1 MNKPHLPRP
10 ILLFAATAFVALAA
24 YGSAFAQLPQARLN
38 SIFPCGGKAGTTV
51 ELALTSFT
59 DLDEAN
65 RLIFNHPGI
74 TAVPKTQN
82 VGGQRKA
89 IPNVFEITI
98 RPDVPSGVY
107 EAYAGGLLG
116 LSNPRIFV
124 VGSQIETRELEPN
137 NDPEKPNDISLGSIV
152 NGTLGTAT
160 DVDFFRFLG
169 KRGLHLVATCRAAD
183 LDSRLSAVLEL
194 LGPDGRR
201 LAYGREEMRHDPV
214 VDAVLPEDGT
224 YLIKVHDFLFRG
236 GPEYG
241 YRLSAGALPY
251 IDYVMPPAG
260 VAGTTGQ
267 FTLFGRNLPGGQ
279 PARVSVE
286 GRPLEKLD
294 VAISLPSAP
303 PIAPAHTTLRSFS
316 AGVKTVSWILKTPAG
331 ESNPVL
337 IQFAPSVPVVEK
349 EPNDTPALAQLVT
362 APGEFAGRFQ
372 SPGDTDYF
380 AFHADAGQTFYI
392 DVFADR
398 IGSMADPYLVLE
410 QVGRDA
416 KGVETTTR
424 ITSMDDD
431 NTNVA
436 PAIFD
441 TRTDDPTYRFQA
453 RETGTYRIQLRDRSF
468 ESRGD
473 PRLVYRVSIR
483 PEEPDFQLVVLPQY
497 PKQGS
502 AKEVSTW
509 SLCLRK
515 GDSRDVQILVL
526 RRDGFRE
533 PIDVTA
539 ENLPPGVTCRGAAIP
554 SNAKTAELIF
564 TAAENAPTGDSFIR
578 ILGKARLDKRSK
590 GKAATLPKEIVHEAI
605 PATIA
610 WSAEPDVPAVSRI
623 GQSLALSVL
632 KESAPFQLTTDVARI
647 AVNQSRQVLL
657 PLTLVRRNGFD
668 GDVAMT
674 LVGATP
680 DSLNLTIKSF
690 PKGKSSEL
698 VRFFVPRT
706 ERPGSLTLYWKLQA
720 PVAYRRDPDALE
732 RAKVEQ
738 AKAAKEDTEIAALLK
753 GAQNELEL
761 VNKKPHQRGA
771 TPKNAKSQLAA
782 ARRGTE
788 VARKSATQKVTEP
801 EATAKADALL
811 MQKAAARV
819 AEASQKSKAA
829 TARKIAA
836 DRELAQATQ
845 AAAPK
850 NLIDFPPSTPI
861 ILTVKPAPIELRAV
875 VSGGGSLKKGGQ
887 ISVKVDVKR
896 RRGFTGPVTI
906 GVPLPPGVKGVG
918 AKALTIPAN
927 KSSSALAITA
937 DATAATGPLANMV
950 VRAQMDF
957 DGKAEVDAP
966 IDLKIVP

>member
-1 MNKPHLPRP
+1 MSKSRLPRQ
-10 ILLFAATAFVALAA
+10 ILLFAAAALATFIA
-24 YGSAFAQLPQARLN
+24 DVSAFAQLPQARLY

-51 ELALTSFT
+51 ELALTSFA
-59 DLDEAN
+59 DLDEVD
-65 RLIFNHPGI
+65 RLIFNNPGI
-74 TAVPKTQN
+74 TANPKTQN
-82 VGGQRKA
+82 VNGQKKA
-89 IPNVFEITI
+89 VSNVFEVAI
-98 RPDVPSGVY
+98 RPDVASGIY
-107 EAYAGGLLG
+107 EVYAGGLFG
-116 LSNPRIFV
+116 LSNPRLFV
-124 VGSQIETRELEPN
+124 VSSQDETRESEPN
-137 NDPEKPNDISLGSIV
+137 NDPERPNDISLGSIV
-152 NGTLGTAT
+152 NGTLGSAT
-160 DVDFFRFLG
+160 DVDFFRFQG
-169 KRGLHLVATCRAAD
+169 RRGLHLVATCRAAD

-201 LAYGREEMRHDPV
+201 LAYRREELRHDPV

-267 FTLFGRNLPGGQ
+267 FTLFGRNLPGGR
-279 PARVSVE
+279 PAGVSIE
-286 GRPLEKLD
+286 GRPLETLD
-294 VAISLPSAP
+294 VGISLPSVP
-303 PIAPAHTTLRSFS
+303 PIAPAHTTLRSVS

-337 IQFAPSVPVVEK
+337 IQLAPSVPVVEK
-349 EPNDTPALAQLVT
+349 EPNDTPALAQPVT

-372 SPGDTDYF
+372 APGDTDYF
-380 AFHADAGQTFYI
+380 TFHADVGQAFYI

-410 QVGRDA
+410 QVGHDA
-416 KGVETTTR
+416 KGAETTTR

-453 RETGTYRIQLRDRSF
+453 QETGTYRILLRDRSF

-483 PEEPDFQLVVLPQY
+483 PEEPDFQLVVLPEY

-502 AKEVSTW
+502 VKEVSTW
-509 SLCLRK
+509 SLGLRK

-533 PIDVTA
+533 PIEVTA
-539 ENLPPGVTCRGAAIP
+539 ENLPGGVTCRGAAIP

-564 TAAENAPTGDSFIR
+564 TAADNAPIGDRFIR
-578 ILGKARLDKRSK
+578 IFGKARLDKRNK
-590 GKAATLPKEIVHEAI
+590 GKASTSPKELVHEAI

-610 WSAEPDVPAVSRI
+610 WSAELDVPAISRI

-632 KESAPFQLTTDVARI
+632 KESAPFQLTTNVARI
-647 AVNQSRQVLL
+647 EVNQSRQVLL
-657 PLTLVRRNGFD
+657 PLTLARRNGFD

-698 VRFFVPRT
+698 VRFFVPRN
-706 ERPGSLTLYWKLQA
+706 ERPGSVTLYWKLQA
-720 PVAYRRDPDALE
+720 SVAYRRNPDAQE
-732 RAKVEQ
+732 RATIEQ
-738 AKAAKEDTEIAALLK
+738 AKAAKDAAEIGTILK
-753 GAQNELEL
+753 SAQNEFES
-761 VNKKPHQRGA
+761 VRKKQHQWG
-771 TPKNAKSQLAA
+771 TSPKNAKSQLTA

-788 VARKSATQKVTEP
+788 VPRNLATQKVTES
-801 EATAKADALL
+801 ELNARADSLLLQRAT
-811 MQKAAARV
+811 ARV
-819 AEASQKSKAA
+819 AEASEKLKAA
-829 TARKIAA
+829 AARKLAA
-836 DRELAQATQ
+836 DRLLAQATQ
-845 AAAPK
+845 AAAPQ

-875 VSGGGSLKKGGQ
+875 VPGGGSLKIGGQ
-887 ISVKVDVKR
+887 ISVKVEVKR

-906 GVPLPPGVKGVG
+906 GIPLPPGVKGVG
-918 AKALTIPAN
+918 AKTLTIPAS

-937 DATAATGPLANMV
+937 DATAAPGQLANMV